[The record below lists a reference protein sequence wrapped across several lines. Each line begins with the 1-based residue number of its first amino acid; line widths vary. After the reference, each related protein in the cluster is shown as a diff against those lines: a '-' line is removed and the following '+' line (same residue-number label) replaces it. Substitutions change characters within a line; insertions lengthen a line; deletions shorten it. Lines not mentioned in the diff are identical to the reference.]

1 MSAAAR
7 ELRPPPRLHPA
18 RASGRSMRM
27 GTLKILFVGGTGLI
41 SAACTDLAL
50 ERGIE
55 VFHLNRGSHPS
66 DKPRVTT
73 LLADIHDEATVEEAL
88 AGRRFDAVV
97 DWVAYRPDD
106 IERDVRLFRDRTRQY
121 VFISSASVYQK
132 PLRGWPIREDWPLSN
147 PYWQYARDKIA
158 SEDRVNRA
166 FREEGLPVT
175 IVRPSHTYGEQS
187 IPLAVRSLTRPF
199 TSIARMRAGR
209 AVIVPGD
216 GSSLWTL
223 THRRDFAVGLV
234 GLLGLPQAFGH
245 AFNIMSDE
253 ALSWDEIYRQ
263 TAAAAGA
270 ELRPVHVTSEFIAA
284 CMPEISGRLLG
295 DGSESSVFDTS
306 KLRKLVPDFRPS
318 VPFSEGIRRAV
329 HWFDT
334 DPARQEIDPVADA
347 RWDRLIAAWE
357 RGLGQA
363 QHEFE
368 SMESAR

>member
-1 MSAAAR
+1 M
-7 ELRPPPRLHPA
+7 
-18 RASGRSMRM
+18 
-27 GTLKILFVGGTGLI
+27 KILFVGGTGLI
-41 SAACTDLAL
+41 STACTDLAL
-50 ERGIE
+50 ARGIE

-66 DKPRVTT
+66 HKLGLTT
-73 LLADIHDEATVEEAL
+73 LLADIHDEAGAKEAL

-97 DWVAYRPDD
+97 DWIAFRPDD
-106 IERDVRLFRDRTRQY
+106 IERDIRLFRDRTRQY
-121 VFISSASVYQK
+121 VFVSSATVYQK

-158 SEDRVNRA
+158 CEDRVNRA
-166 FREEGLPVT
+166 FREEGLPAT

-199 TSIARMRAGR
+199 TSIARMRSGK

-234 GLLGLPQAFGH
+234 GLLGLQQTLGQ
-245 AFNIMSDE
+245 AFNIMSSE

-263 TAAAAGA
+263 TAEAAGA
-270 ELRPVHVTSEFIAA
+270 ELAPVHVTSDFIAA

-295 DGSESSVFDTS
+295 DGSVSSIFDTS
-306 KLRKLVPDFRPS
+306 KLRSLVPDFRPS
-318 VPFSEGIRRAV
+318 VPFSEGIRWAIE
-329 HWFDT
+329 WFDA
-334 DPARQEIDPVADA
+334 DPARQEIDAATDA
-347 RWDRLIAAWE
+347 RWDRLIEVWK

-363 QHEFE
+363 QREFE
-368 SMESAR
+368 LMEDAS